1 MTVEP
6 HATACLRLTASQRLE
21 ADTYEAEWAYLPLF
35 HRLVK
40 DTKTI
45 LFAPIEG
52 ASGGMGVSYVGGKP
66 NNVVR
71 WDDVY
76 SQQGSQYM
84 VHVSYVTPKE
94 DLTMILTT
102 NGQEQ
107 SMRLGKTDKVKKASF
122 PVTLRQGWNTIEIG
136 NPYDW
141 APDIDK
147 ITLEK
152 Q

>member
-1 MTVEP
+1 
-6 HATACLRLTASQRLE
+6 
-21 ADTYEAEWAYLPLF
+21 
-35 HRLVK
+35 
-40 DTKTI
+40 
-45 LFAPIEG
+45 
-52 ASGGMGVSYVGGKP
+52 MGVSYVGGKP

-76 SQQGSQYM
+76 SQQGGQYM
-84 VHVSYVTPKE
+84 VHVSYITPKE

>member
-1 MTVEP
+1 
-6 HATACLRLTASQRLE
+6 
-21 ADTYEAEWAYLPLF
+21 
-35 HRLVK
+35 
-40 DTKTI
+40 
-45 LFAPIEG
+45 
-52 ASGGMGVSYVGGKP
+52 
-66 NNVVR
+66 
-71 WDDVY
+71 
-76 SQQGSQYM
+76 
-84 VHVSYVTPKE
+84 
-94 DLTMILTT
+94 MILTT